1 MALSLFLEWSEDR
14 KNKELSKTRH
24 SSQSSTADAARAQA
38 LDAILSRNSQNPS
51 YAFEV
56 VLGKIKPSVDNAVR
70 DGVLFQ
76 LAGRFAGPDYIPQ
89 GGNSDTLL
97 SFVAKLGEAW
107 LALRPQ
113 IFQCVQEVSMSRF
126 DELVK
131 RILEYFRYRAVWAKE
146 DFSGVPELAPVVQ
159 RIQQQAEEAEAL
171 IKGYRARISDG
182 IKTGQ
187 VSIAQAHKC
196 WFDLFY
202 PFCKEYGGVAPDD
215 APTFRQATAPAA
227 LAQQWHQPV
236 QHHVAPAYTQFGQA
250 QQQFAPQPQQPHIL
264 LANTQHPP
272 SHVVQPQQFAP
283 TRAGRPV
290 VRALAPSLG
299 HGASTLGLGAPS
311 QGQGAPSSGQ
321 AVGFVGLPV
330 SLGVVGPALATF
342 APPRD
347 GCQICSGNHWKF
359 ECPIAYFTRFHEP
372 CPGFDRHGH
381 PISNAWHNGEITA
394 PTKVAWRSYR
404 FLSCAACCLLTSGGA
419 GSGFG
424 VGAPVHCR

>member
-14 KNKELSKTRH
+14 KDKELSKTRH

-70 DGVLFQ
+70 DGVLLQ

-202 PFCKEYGGVAPDD
+202 PFCKEYGGGGARRRSNLSASCCTCCTGPAVAS
-215 APTFRQATAPAA
+215 ASATSCGSGIYS
-227 LAQQWHQPV
+227 V
-236 QHHVAPAYTQFGQA
+236 
-250 QQQFAPQPQQPHIL
+250 
-264 LANTQHPP
+264 
-272 SHVVQPQQFAP
+272 
-283 TRAGRPV
+283 RAGSAA
-290 VRALAPSLG
+290 VRASAAA
-299 HGASTLGLGAPS
+299 ASYL
-311 QGQGAPSSGQ
+311 
-321 AVGFVGLPV
+321 VG
-330 SLGVVGPALATF
+330 
-342 APPRD
+342 
-347 GCQICSGNHWKF
+347 
-359 ECPIAYFTRFHEP
+359 
-372 CPGFDRHGH
+372 
-381 PISNAWHNGEITA
+381 
-394 PTKVAWRSYR
+394 
-404 FLSCAACCLLTSGGA
+404 
-419 GSGFG
+419 
-424 VGAPVHCR
+424 

>member
-1 MALSLFLEWSEDR
+1 MAPSSPHQPLRRSPRKNPFAITTIDPHLLSFPDHCMALSLFLEWSEDR

-24 SSQSSTADAARAQA
+24 FSQSSTADAAGAQA
-38 LDAILSRNSQNPS
+38 LEAILSRNSQNPS

-70 DGVLFQ
+70 DGVLLQ

-159 RIQQQAEEAEAL
+159 RILQQAEEAEAL

-202 PFCKEYGGVAPDD
+202 PFCKEYGGWR
-215 APTFRQATAPAA
+215 PTT
-227 LAQQWHQPV
+227 LQP
-236 QHHVAPAYTQFGQA
+236 FGK
-250 QQQFAPQPQQPHIL
+250 L
-264 LANTQHPP
+264 LHLL
-272 SHVVQPQQFAP
+272 HW
-283 TRAGRPV
+283 
-290 VRALAPSLG
+290 
-299 HGASTLGLGAPS
+299 
-311 QGQGAPSSGQ
+311 PSSGISQ
-321 AVGFVGLPV
+321 CNIMWLRHILSSGRLSSSSRLSRSSLISCWLTRSIHPRMWSSLSNSRRQGLAALLFV
-330 SLGVVGPALATF
+330 
-342 APPRD
+342 
-347 GCQICSGNHWKF
+347 
-359 ECPIAYFTRFHEP
+359 
-372 CPGFDRHGH
+372 
-381 PISNAWHNGEITA
+381 
-394 PTKVAWRSYR
+394 
-404 FLSCAACCLLTSGGA
+404 LSHRLWDMA
-419 GSGFG
+419 
-424 VGAPVHCR
+424 RRRWD